1 MLVYRIERQL
11 YFKEILS
18 GRGAALSQGNRWN
31 SLHSAMVYTSG
42 SRSLA
47 ILEVL
52 TRVDLFSD
60 LPDDRLLVELEIPDN
75 LFIEKLEIQTLPKN
89 WNNFPPNKA
98 TQSLGDSFIRKA
110 SFPVLQV
117 PSSLVKGEFNF
128 LINPIFAGV
137 SDIQI
142 ISAEPL
148 DLKRWRLT

>member
-11 YFKEILS
+11 YLKEILS

-31 SLHSAMVYTSG
+31 SLHTAMVYTSG

-110 SFPVLQV
+110 SFPILQV

-128 LINPIFAGV
+128 LINPTFAGV
-137 SDIQI
+137 SNIQI
-142 ISAEPL
+142 ISTETL
-148 DLKRWRLT
+148 DLKRWRL

>member
-11 YFKEILS
+11 YLSEILS

-31 SLHSAMVYTSG
+31 SLHTAMFYTSG

-60 LPDDRLLVELEIPDN
+60 LPDDRLLVELEIPDS
-75 LFIEKLEIQTLPKN
+75 LFKEKLEIQTLPKN
-89 WNNFPPNKA
+89 WNDFPPNKA

-110 SFPVLQV
+110 SFPILQV

-128 LINPIFAGV
+128 LVNPTYAGV
-137 SDIQI
+137 SNIQI

-148 DLKRWRLT
+148 DLKRWRIS